1 MRRLMSVLVAVL
13 VAASFTGPTAVAAPA
28 VASAPATGKTP
39 VVFVHGFSGG
49 SSILFKEMID
59 KFKAAGWGDRELVR
73 WDYDWKQS
81 NFTTADQ
88 LKAKVAQVLRDTGA
102 AKVDI
107 VAHSMGSLSTR
118 YYVKALGG
126 TAKTKRWLSI
136 GGVNQGADVAR
147 LCPGFLFDSCADMK
161 PGSRMLK
168 ALNDSSPAPAPTK
181 YQTLSSSCD
190 LMAPES
196 KVKIPGVPNV
206 DVGCYEHIYMP
217 KGDRVITE
225 AVKYLRG

>member
-13 VAASFTGPTAVAAPA
+13 AAASVTGSAQAA
-28 VASAPATGKTP
+28 GRTP

-49 SSILFKEMID
+49 SSVLFAEMID
-59 KFKAAGWGDRELVR
+59 KFKAAGWADRELIR

-81 NFTTADQ
+81 NFTTANQ
-88 LKAKVAQVLRDTGA
+88 LKGKIDQVLSATGA
-102 AKVDI
+102 TKVDI

-118 YYVKALGG
+118 HYVKALGG

-136 GGVNQGADVAR
+136 GGVNQGAEVAK

-161 PGSRMLK
+161 PGSKMLK
-168 ALNDSSPAPAPTK
+168 ALNDSTPAPAPTK

-206 DVGCYEHIYMP
+206 NVGCYEHIYMP

-225 AVKYLRG
+225 AIKYLRP

>member
-13 VAASFTGPTAVAAPA
+13 AAVSFAPA
-28 VASAPATGKTP
+28 AGAAAGKAP

-49 SSILFKEMID
+49 SSVLFKEMID
-59 KFKAAGWGDRELVR
+59 KFKAAGWADRELVR

-81 NFTTADQ
+81 NFTTAEQ
-88 LKAKVAQVLRDTGA
+88 LKKKVDQVLRDTGA

-136 GGVNQGADVAR
+136 GGVNQGADVAK

-161 PGSRMLK
+161 PGSKMLK

-190 LMAPES
+190 VMAPES
-196 KVKIPGVPNV
+196 KVRIPGVPNV
-206 DVGCYEHIYMP
+206 NVGCYEHISMP
-217 KGDRVITE
+217 KGDRAITE
-225 AVKYLRG
+225 TIKYLKG